1 MKKTFTYLLLII
13 AVAGTPVLAQKNV
26 KKIYVA
32 RVNNSDTTITRR
44 DRDEITFQAKS
55 TITNLLELLSLLTS
69 TIPNEPE
76 RDKIIKDSYLP
87 NSAQIFYNDAVVIE
101 DDINPTRVISKNTT
115 DLSVDRYLKNLV
127 IFYSK
132 ADTST
137 IKFTRVVTS
146 SLIEGKSYLYVKVFF
161 TSVFSGKYNDQ
172 NNNQVDVSYQP
183 VQRVAELR
191 AEKAGGR
198 WRTFIVRLGFLQPDE
213 RLTNET
219 KPVISNNSG
228 PKQPIKGKLFLYRS
242 TGNTSDSVAAK
253 WDKNWLN
260 IVRSTTDNIPVGF
273 YQHRKIDN
281 TSQAYVSITLT
292 NKDRLL
298 AFRQPNGS
306 ILAFGQVVSSN
317 RLLAW
322 LQIATGV
329 VALGASYAGYN
340 SLQNS
345 YKVYSD
351 RITTLNSEYAIW
363 QTLTQQPGGN
373 PAIPMTFG
381 SYAKPGIYAVY
392 GGGVSGSALLV
403 NGIRQL
409 VRAGKLKKQA
419 RK

>member
-1 MKKTFTYLLLII
+1 MKNVFTCLLLIT
-13 AVAGTPVLAQKNV
+13 AVAGTPVLAQKNA

-44 DRDEITFQAKS
+44 DRDEITFQAKG
-55 TITNLLELLSLLTS
+55 TVGNLLELLSLLSS
-69 TIPNEPE
+69 TVPNEPE

-87 NSAQIFYNDAVVIE
+87 NSVQVFYNDAVVIE
-101 DDINPTRVISKNTT
+101 DDINPIHTSSKSTT
-115 DLSVDRYLKNLV
+115 DLPVDRYLRNLV

-137 IKFTRVVTS
+137 IKFTRIVTS

-161 TSVFSGKYNDQ
+161 TSAFGGKYNDQ
-172 NNNQVDVSYQP
+172 SSNQVDMTYQP
-183 VQRVAELR
+183 VPRVAELR
-191 AEKAGGR
+191 AEKVEGK
-198 WRTFIVRLGFLQPDE
+198 WRTFIVRVGFLQPGE
-213 RLTNET
+213 SLATEK

-228 PKQPIKGKLFLYRS
+228 PKQPVSGKLFLYRS
-242 TGNTSDSVAAK
+242 INNAVDTVAAK
-253 WDKNWLN
+253 WDKHWLQV
-260 IVRSTTDNIPVGF
+260 VRSSTDLLPAGF
-273 YQHRKIDN
+273 YQYRKIDN

-292 NKDRLL
+292 NKDQLL
-298 AFRQPNGS
+298 SFRQSNGS
-306 ILAFGQVVSSN
+306 IIGFGQVVKSG

-351 RITTLNSEYAIW
+351 QLTTLNSEYAIW
-363 QTLTQQPGGN
+363 QTLTQQPGGA
-373 PAIPMTFG
+373 PATPIAFN

-392 GGGVSGSALLV
+392 GGGVAGSALLV

-409 VRAGKLKKQA
+409 MKAGKLKKQV